1 MHIIVFQSKI
11 FSKLSLHFNIKEMDA
26 SEDVSSCSEFSESFS
41 EGNESFYSETAS
53 GIVILIT
60 PVNIMKMIFVEVYQ
74 LQWTLRIKTIMI
86 NGFR

>member
-1 MHIIVFQSKI
+1 
-11 FSKLSLHFNIKEMDA
+11 MDA

-60 PVNIMKMIFVEVYQ
+60 PMNIMKMIFVEV
-74 LQWTLRIKTIMI
+74 
-86 NGFR
+86 

>member
-1 MHIIVFQSKI
+1 MHIIVFQFKV

-26 SEDVSSCSEFSESFS
+26 SKDVSSCSEFSESFS
-41 EGNESFYSETAS
+41 ESNQSFYSETAS
-53 GIVILIT
+53 EIVVLIT
-60 PVNIMKMIFVEVYQ
+60 PMNIMKMIFVEIYQ

>member
-1 MHIIVFQSKI
+1 
-11 FSKLSLHFNIKEMDA
+11 MDA

-41 EGNESFYSETAS
+41 EDNESFYSETAS

-60 PVNIMKMIFVEVYQ
+60 PMNIMKMIFVEVYQ